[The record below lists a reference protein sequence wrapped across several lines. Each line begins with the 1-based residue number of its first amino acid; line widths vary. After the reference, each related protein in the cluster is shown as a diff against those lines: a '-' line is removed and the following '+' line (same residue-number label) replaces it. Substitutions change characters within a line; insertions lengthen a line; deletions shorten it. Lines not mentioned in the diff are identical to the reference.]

1 MTDTTQAG
9 DGPLTAN
16 AAVQMLLE
24 RNTLG
29 VQAEETA
36 SSEPVDETTEAEPV
50 EAEAVEEIDD
60 QADDEEPIEA
70 AEADEVEET
79 EEAEEVA
86 ETELVYTVKVDGQEV
101 DVTEQEL
108 LNGYQRQAD
117 YTRKS
122 QALAE
127 QRKANEAEIT
137 QARQLRD
144 QYAAAL
150 QQVEQIFTPQDPG
163 QEHWDKLYESDPLE
177 YVRAR
182 DQFRSQQEAFQKVI
196 SERQQLS
203 QQQQAEMAQ
212 QREAHLAEQREEMV
226 RRIPAWSDPDVFAKE
241 RDSLKA
247 WANDAGITD
256 EEIAGIT
263 DARAVETLRKA
274 WLYDQL
280 VSDKAVKKKKA
291 KPAPKVSRAG
301 QPKGKADGQVRR
313 KQAAMKKLSKTG
325 KLNDAVDYLLTS

>member
-29 VQAEETA
+29 VQAEEPA
-36 SSEPVDETTEAEPV
+36 SSEPVEEAVEAEPV
-50 EAEAVEEIDD
+50 EAEAPEEIDE

-86 ETELVYTVKVDGQEV
+86 ETELVYTVKVGGEEV

-108 LNGYQRQAD
+108 INGYQRQAD

-127 QRKANEAEIT
+127 QRKANEAEIA
-137 QARQLRD
+137 QARELRD

-163 QEHWDKLYESDPLE
+163 EEHWNKLYESDPLE

-212 QREAHLAEQREEMV
+212 QREAHLAEQREEMM

-280 VSDKAVKKKKA
+280 VTDKAVKKKKA

-301 QPKGKADGQVRR
+301 QPKGKVDGQVRR

>member
-9 DGPLTAN
+9 DSPLTAN

-29 VQAEETA
+29 VQAEEPA
-36 SSEPVDETTEAEPV
+36 SSEPVEEAVEAEPV
-50 EAEAVEEIDD
+50 EAEAPEEIDE
-60 QADDEEPIEA
+60 QADDEQPIEA

-86 ETELVYTVKVDGQEV
+86 ETELVYTVKVGGEEV

-127 QRKANEAEIT
+127 QRKANEAEIA

-212 QREAHLAEQREEMV
+212 QREAHLAEQREEMM
-226 RRIPAWSDPDVFAKE
+226 RRIPAWSDPDVFTKE
-241 RDSLKA
+241 REALKT

-280 VSDKAVKKKKA
+280 VADKAVKKKKA

-313 KQAAMKKLSKTG
+313 KQAAMQKLSKTG

>member
-36 SSEPVDETTEAEPV
+36 SSEPVEEAVEAEPV
-50 EAEAVEEIDD
+50 EAEAPEEIDD

-70 AEADEVEET
+70 ADADEADEVED
-79 EEAEEVA
+79 ADDG

-108 LNGYQRQAD
+108 INGYQRQAD

-127 QRKANEAEIT
+127 QRKANEAEIA

-163 QEHWDKLYESDPLE
+163 QEHWDRLYESDPLE

-196 SERQQLS
+196 YERQQLS
-203 QQQQAEMAQ
+203 QQQQAEMAK
-212 QREAHLAEQREEMV
+212 QREAHLAEQRDEMM

-241 RDSLKA
+241 RDALKT

-280 VSDKAVKKKKA
+280 VTDKAVKKKKA
-291 KPAPKVSRAG
+291 KPAPKVSRSG
-301 QPKGKADGQVRR
+301 QPRGKVDGQVRR

>member
-29 VQAEETA
+29 VQAEEPA
-36 SSEPVDETTEAEPV
+36 SSEPVEEAVEAEPV
-50 EAEAVEEIDD
+50 EVEAPEEIDD

-127 QRKANEAEIT
+127 QRKANEAEIA

-203 QQQQAEMAQ
+203 QQRQAGMAQ

>member
-29 VQAEETA
+29 VQAEEPA
-36 SSEPVDETTEAEPV
+36 SSEPVDETTEVEPG
-50 EAEAVEEIDD
+50 EAEAAEEIDD
-60 QADDEEPIEA
+60 QADDEELIEA
-70 AEADEVEET
+70 ADADEVD
-79 EEAEEVA
+79 EAEDA
-86 ETELVYTVKVDGQEV
+86 DDGETELVYTVKVDGQEV

-122 QALAE
+122 QAVAE
-127 QRKANEAEIT
+127 QRKANEAEIA

-163 QEHWDKLYESDPLE
+163 EEHWNKLYESDPLE

-203 QQQQAEMAQ
+203 QQQQAEVTQ
-212 QREAHLAEQREEMV
+212 QREAHLAEQRDEMV
-226 RRIPAWSDPDVFAKE
+226 RRIPAWSDPDVFTKE
-241 RDSLKA
+241 REALKT

-280 VSDKAVKKKKA
+280 VSDKTVKKKKA
-291 KPAPKVSRAG
+291 KPAPKVSRSG
-301 QPKGKADGQVRR
+301 QPRGKVDGQVRR
-313 KQAAMKKLSKTG
+313 KQTAMKKLSKTG
-325 KLNDAVDYLLTS
+325 KLNDAVEYLLTS

>member
-29 VQAEETA
+29 VQAEEPA

-50 EAEAVEEIDD
+50 EAEAAEEIDE
-60 QADDEEPIEA
+60 QADDEQPIEA

-86 ETELVYTVKVDGQEV
+86 ETELVYTVKVGGEEV

-127 QRKANEAEIT
+127 QRKANEAEIA

-163 QEHWDKLYESDPLE
+163 EEHWNKLYESDPLE

-196 SERQQLS
+196 SERQQLG
-203 QQQQAEMAQ
+203 QQQQAEAAQ
-212 QREAHLAEQREEMV
+212 QREAHLAEQREEMM
-226 RRIPAWSDPDVFAKE
+226 RRIPAWSDPDVFTKE
-241 RDSLKA
+241 REALKT

-280 VSDKAVKKKKA
+280 VTDKAVKKKKA

-313 KQAAMKKLSKTG
+313 KQAAMNKLSKTG

>member
-9 DGPLTAN
+9 DSPLTAN
-16 AAVQMLLE
+16 AAVNMLLE

-29 VQAEETA
+29 VQADEPA
-36 SSEPVDETTEAEPV
+36 SSEPVEEAVSDEPV
-50 EAEAVEEIDD
+50 EAEAAEEIDE

-79 EEAEEVA
+79 EEADEQT
-86 ETELVYTVKVDGQEV
+86 ETIYTVKVDGQEV

-127 QRKANEAEIT
+127 QRKAGEAEVLE
-137 QARQLRD
+137 ARKLRD

-163 QEHWDKLYESDPLE
+163 EEHWNKLYESDPLE

-196 SERQQLS
+196 SERQQLG
-203 QQQQAEMAQ
+203 QQQQAETAK
-212 QREAHLAEQREEMV
+212 QREAHLAEQRDEMM

-241 RDSLKA
+241 RDSLKT

-280 VSDKAVKKKKA
+280 VTDKAVKKKKA
-291 KPAPKVSRAG
+291 KPAPKVSRSG
-301 QPKGKADGQVRR
+301 QPRSKADGEVRR
-313 KQAAMKKLSKTG
+313 KNAAMNKLSKTG

>member
-36 SSEPVDETTEAEPV
+36 SSEPVEEAVEAEPV
-50 EAEAVEEIDD
+50 EADAPEEIDD

-70 AEADEVEET
+70 ADADEADG
-79 EEAEEVA
+79 AEDA
-86 ETELVYTVKVDGQEV
+86 DDGETELVYTVKVDGQEV

-127 QRKANEAEIT
+127 QRKANEAEIA
-137 QARQLRD
+137 QARQLRN

-150 QQVEQIFTPQDPG
+150 QQVEQLFQPQDPG

-212 QREAHLAEQREEMV
+212 QRQTHLAEQREEVV

-241 RDSLKA
+241 RDALKS

-280 VSDKAVKKKKA
+280 VTDKAVKKKKA
-291 KPAPKVSRAG
+291 KPAPKVSRSG
-301 QPKGKADGQVRR
+301 QPRGKVDGQVRR